1 MFYGKLVQPL
11 IHGLAYDEVIPVETA
26 KYVVA
31 MHQVLVHAKP
41 LANVQFAGYLAD
53 QFIRVDTKL
62 TGVYSRVVDVDEVC
76 HVLNVWFCLSN
87 IASFE

>member
-1 MFYGKLVQPL
+1 
-11 IHGLAYDEVIPVETA
+11 
-26 KYVVA
+26 

-41 LANVQFAGYLAD
+41 LANVQFAGYLAN
-53 QFIRVDTKL
+53 QFTRVNAELACMHDS
-62 TGVYSRVVDVDEVC
+62 GVVDVDEVC